1 MVNCVA
7 LGSACGDLKRGVA
20 SIMRSLLIIVASTI
34 VASACRSEPSPAEPA
49 PPRGRAPAAG
59 VPAHEIDWST
69 ARDQMVDDSIVARG
83 VSDPRVLRAMR
94 RVPRHELVP
103 PALRYRAY
111 EDRSLPIGYAQ
122 TISQPYVVAAM
133 TEAAQL
139 TAGERV
145 LEVGTGSGYQAA
157 VLAELGD
164 VEVYSI
170 EILEPLASATHALL
184 RGLGYKELHLRI
196 GDGYRGWPEAAP
208 FNAIIVTAAPSEV
221 PKPLLDQLAPYGRLV
236 IPVGER
242 EQYLQVITKQPDG
255 STTTEN
261 LFEVRFVP
269 MTGEA
274 ERPET

>member
-1 MVNCVA
+1 MSRF
-7 LGSACGDLKRGVA
+7 L
-20 SIMRSLLIIVASTI
+20 TI
-34 VASACRSEPSPAEPA
+34 VVAVLATACRSEPTPPA
-49 PPRGRAPAAG
+49 RGRPPATSTSTPRTAL
-59 VPAHEIDWST
+59 DWT
-69 ARDQMVDDSIVARG
+69 GARDRMVDEAIAGRG
-83 VSDPRVLRAMR
+83 VADARVLQAMR
-94 RVPRHELVP
+94 RVPRHEMVP
-103 PALRYRAY
+103 LALRDRAY
-111 EDRSLPIGYAQ
+111 DDRPLPIGHDQ

-133 TEAAQL
+133 TEAAGL

-170 EILEPLASATHALL
+170 EIVEPLAKQTHELL
-184 RGLGYKELHLRI
+184 RRLGYDKLHLRI

-208 FNAIIVTAAPSEV
+208 FDAIIVTAAPPQV
-221 PKPLLDQLAPYGRLV
+221 PQPLLDQLAPGGRLV
-236 IPVGER
+236 IPVGDR
-242 EQYLQVITKQPDG
+242 EQYLQVLTRQPDG

-274 ERPET
+274 QHVL